1 MLLYCYKAGEVDVI
15 VVGLSILVLKYFS
28 YCCEILLLFWLLSNV
43 RENFFAWGS
52 KYYTSVGYI
61 SI

>member
-1 MLLYCYKAGEVDVI
+1 MLLYCYKAGEVEVI
-15 VVGLSILVLKYFS
+15 VVGLSILMLKYFS
-28 YCCEILLLFWLLSNV
+28 YCYDSFLLLVAFLKVW
-43 RENFFAWGS
+43 ENFLAWGS